1 MNSGCVIPA
10 AIGMD
15 TVLKIA
21 LTELSELA
29 VSSIVESFVLRE
41 GTDYGERET
50 DLRDKCAQ
58 VRAQLETGEAHID
71 FDPATGSVDIRTG
84 MG

>member
-1 MNSGCVIPA
+1 MLIIA
-10 AIGMD
+10 ATD
-15 TVLKIA
+15 
-21 LTELSELA
+21 LSEQALLGVIDA
-29 VSSIVESFVLRE
+29 FILRE